1 MALIEDLQAS
11 LIQKLSD
18 RTIKKFADGVQ
29 KYFKQ
34 SGYLDKM
41 NTTISNI
48 YMTRWAK
55 FIAEYMNKHHIPL
68 VKLDIKKL
76 AKEVG
81 EYLMKHCRV
90 YHKTHYC
97 PYLKDA
103 GFCVEGCEGHCTYG
117 GCER

>member
-18 RTIKKFADGVQ
+18 RTIEKFADGVQ

-34 SGYLDKM
+34 SGYLDNM

-55 FIAEYMNKHHIPL
+55 FIAEYMRKHHIPL
-68 VKLDIKKL
+68 VKLNIEKL

-103 GFCVEGCEGHCTYG
+103 GFCVEGCEGSCTYG
-117 GCER
+117 NA